1 MDTRF
6 VHPIVTSAGDA
17 YLPKAQIPPSNYPT
31 VYILRLLLCCLVFTL
46 VFLYISNIAVLF
58 SEFLLLINRCAFFK
72 TLNSLHAPP
81 ISSSLSPVNPH
92 FIVSLISRLS
102 KHEYQLCPPSP
113 LFSQY

>member
-31 VYILRLLLCCLVFTL
+31 VYILRLMCCLVFTL
-46 VFLYISNIAVLF
+46 VFLYISNIASLRIPPPKKQMRVLQNSKLATCSTYHLF
-58 SEFLLLINRCAFFK
+58 SLSRQSALHRLLDF
-72 TLNSLHAPP
+72 
-81 ISSSLSPVNPH
+81 SPFQARIPSNA
-92 FIVSLISRLS
+92 L
-102 KHEYQLCPPSP
+102 PPSP